1 MEDAT
6 RIASAL
12 QQAILSRR
20 IRAPTFTSDA
30 TAFAAG
36 DRQGGFS
43 SSGAAGV
50 QGGREGGSGGGGGSA
65 VSSSKCSRALDVEK
79 CLHLW
84 KQKKSVINRGTDFGK
99 EERWGQRK
107 RARRLQVLEHTN
119 DAADASGGGGVGGG
133 AYEGVEETKSER
145 PIRRRELPDLRKF
158 AVSPSQYFEQQRQQ
172 WRKKQ
177 SSRGAGKE
185 PMDSGGTCR

>member
-1 MEDAT
+1 MSSSFCARAFVSPDAIMTNDLATISLCFNPAPTPPPPKKRMGTSTSASARATKIATEYVRQKGARRAEVSLLAMEDAT

-36 DRQGGFS
+36 DRQGGFW

-50 QGGREGGSGGGGGSA
+50 QGARDGSGGGGGSA

-84 KQKKSVINRGTDFGK
+84 KQKN
-99 EERWGQRK
+99 
-107 RARRLQVLEHTN
+107 
-119 DAADASGGGGVGGG
+119 
-133 AYEGVEETKSER
+133 
-145 PIRRRELPDLRKF
+145 P
-158 AVSPSQYFEQQRQQ
+158 
-172 WRKKQ
+172 
-177 SSRGAGKE
+177 
-185 PMDSGGTCR
+185 